1 MNRRMLLVAAGWL
14 LTAVIATGA
23 GIAVINLLGRPLA
36 GGAGD
41 VISARQAA
49 EALATATVSPAS
61 PPPSPAPSAPTP
73 SPSTPSASP
82 TPDDT
87 GSATPEATE
96 TPRPETTSAA
106 PAKSKVI
113 TTRGGSVVAR
123 CVGREVTLR
132 SWSPAQGYEIDDV
145 DAGPDDDAK
154 VKFER
159 DDDEVEIEI
168 RCAASG
174 PVYTV
179 QYG

>member
-1 MNRRMLLVAAGWL
+1 MLLVAAGWL

-73 SPSTPSASP
+73 SAPTPSPSTASP